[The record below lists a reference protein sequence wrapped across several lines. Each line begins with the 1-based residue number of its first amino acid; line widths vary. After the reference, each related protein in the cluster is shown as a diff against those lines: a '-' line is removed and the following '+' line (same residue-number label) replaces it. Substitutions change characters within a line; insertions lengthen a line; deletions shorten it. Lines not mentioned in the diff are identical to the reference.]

1 MAFSPGSFYLFRQNL
16 HTRLNFLRLWYV
28 VHAHTLMRMRSRFIQ
43 SREEV
48 VPRHHQH
55 AACFQAL
62 VELLGRNGQILKP

>member
-1 MAFSPGSFYLFRQNL
+1 MAFSPGAFNLFRQNL

-28 VHAHTLMRMRSRFIQ
+28 VHTHTLMRMRHGLS
-43 SREEV
+43 SPEEV